1 MKRIGRS
8 VRVAL
13 FLAVKA
19 LIRGNF
25 GVTALTILL
34 MALIFIDVL
43 FLPALIAGAVRTID
57 RQIINTVTSDL
68 VITSS
73 TGTGTIDNVTA
84 LLAGIRTTNG
94 VSTATATLRVGTQ
107 ISHGSESNAWSVDAI
122 DVSTYRRFDLPTC
135 LHNTGPPDRGILFE
149 ERRHHRD
156 PSGRRH
162 RRRGENP

>member
-94 VSTATATLRVGTQ
+94 VS
-107 ISHGSESNAWSVDAI
+107 SHGSESNAWSVDAI